1 MTTATEATMEAINQH
16 MTQMTAVATNTSMKL
31 NALSDLNLPL
41 GRKLDGLADL
51 SAATE
56 WKLDWLIG
64 ALARRTE

>member
-41 GRKLDGLADL
+41 GGSWTAWQTYRRQL
-51 SAATE
+51 SAS
-56 WKLDWLIG
+56 WIG
-64 ALARRTE
+64 